1 MAVGDRVDVSASFQ
15 QLAKIDYLD
24 GLGIGIGPREISLV
38 YMAKRFWRV
47 NVSQARTVRLP
58 ESGRERLA
66 ACEQALREFLSET
79 DISPNQVVLCL
90 PRHMAS
96 VSRLT
101 VPEAARASLD
111 NAIGYE
117 VERLFPFP
125 KDELYYDYLTHP
137 VGGDE
142 GRIGVTLF
150 CLRRSEVED
159 LLSVLST
166 LALRPHMVTISS
178 CAQMSALLPCLP
190 AAADACVI
198 IGPEGDKLELS
209 FIGDKHLIASHL
221 FSARDTSEAEALDDF
236 LAQAIGRNLPGASV
250 DDTPIV
256 AWGTNGRLPA
266 TLHIDH
272 DLGALA
278 GTRFGLPPESDLS
291 PAGLPA
297 LGAAVQA
304 VGEVTSGINVL
315 PPVSRA
321 PREKRLSASS
331 LVLASL
337 VLLLGLA
344 WALGVVVQNRRA
356 LSALTHQIETFTPE
370 VDQVLADQ
378 SEADLLAGRL
388 TVLGTEMDKRLLPL
402 LRRLSDT
409 IPNDMYLTGFQYR
422 EGRVELSG
430 VAKTRPASELVAAL
444 NRLEC
449 LKNVAPK
456 APFTTTA
463 QGETFTLGAEVVH
476 PCAS

>member
-1 MAVGDRVDVSASFQ
+1 MGDRVDVSASFQ

-38 YMAKRFWRV
+38 HMAKRFWRL
-47 NVSQARTVRLP
+47 NVSHARTVPLP
-58 ESGRERLA
+58 ESGRERLD
-66 ACEQALREFLSET
+66 ACARALREFLSET
-79 DISPNQVVLCL
+79 DINPDQVVLCL

-111 NAIGYE
+111 TAIGYE
-117 VERLFPFP
+117 VERLLPFP

-137 VGGDE
+137 VGGEE
-142 GRIGVTLF
+142 GRLGVTLF

-159 LLSVLST
+159 LLSVLSAV
-166 LALRPHMVTISS
+166 ALQPHMVTISS

-190 AAADACVI
+190 TAADACVV

-209 FIGDKHLIASHL
+209 FIGDKHLVASHL
-221 FSARDTSEAEALDDF
+221 FSARDTSEPEALDDF
-236 LAQAIGRNLPGASV
+236 LAQAIGRNLPGVSAAATS
-250 DDTPIV
+250 IV
-256 AWGTNGRLPA
+256 AWGTNGQLPA
-266 TLHIDH
+266 TVHIDH

-278 GTRFGLPPESDLS
+278 GARFGLSPESDLS
-291 PAGLPA
+291 PAALPA

-315 PPVSRA
+315 PPASRA

-331 LVLASL
+331 LALVSL
-337 VLLLGLA
+337 VLILGLA
-344 WALGVVVQNRRA
+344 WAVGVVVQNRRA
-356 LSALTHQIETFTPE
+356 LSALTQQVETLTPE

-378 SEADLLAGRL
+378 SEADLLAGSI
-388 TVLGTEMDKRLLPL
+388 TVLSTEMDKRLLPL

-444 NRLEC
+444 NQLKC